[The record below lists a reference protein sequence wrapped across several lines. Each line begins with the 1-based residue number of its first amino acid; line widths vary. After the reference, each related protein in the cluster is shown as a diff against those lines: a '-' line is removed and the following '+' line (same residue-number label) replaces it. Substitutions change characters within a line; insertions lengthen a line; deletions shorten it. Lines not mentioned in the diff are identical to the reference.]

1 MYIVNNVSHITNTQK
16 TVDRIR
22 FVLFFPLQLDI
33 VPSNST
39 VVQKQGQQQTQRDQ
53 WHVLFLLFFVQQDIR
68 LFVFSVGTH
77 RV

>member
-53 WHVLFLLFFVQQDIR
+53 
-68 LFVFSVGTH
+68 
-77 RV
+77 